1 MKIEFKGT
9 VEELRDLM
17 SGDNIDTNIAVIPL
31 DEDDYTRFFDESSR
45 VWTGVNELDM
55 LILNHRRKHMYDLLV
70 TRGHLFLNEVLD
82 TLGLPRTKNGQLFGW
97 TYKEGITVDDIYT
110 LYRQDANG
118 FIYLLKFNPQGII
131 LDKI

>member
-97 TYKEGITVDDIYT
+97 TYKEGITLDDIYII
-110 LYRQDANG
+110 YCQYANSS
-118 FIYLLKFNPQGII
+118 IYLLKFKPQGII
-131 LDKI
+131 VDEI

>member
-55 LILNHRRKHMYDLLV
+55 LILNHRRKHMYYLLV

-82 TLGLPRTKNGQLFGW
+82 ILGLPRTKNGQLFGW

-110 LYRQDANG
+110 
-118 FIYLLKFNPQGII
+118 I
-131 LDKI
+131 